1 MTIKQRVNDM
11 ATSPDDILFRAK
23 DLAPQLVRWRRHFH
37 MYPELSFQEVET
49 SRFVAETLLK
59 IPGMH
64 VQTEVGY
71 PTAVVGTLTNGPGS
85 TIAIRADM
93 DALPIQ
99 EKNNASYRS
108 QHEGIMHACGH
119 DAHIAIAL
127 GAATILARSFCDGE
141 LNGTVNF
148 LFQPAEERADEH
160 GSTGAPYMMKAGA
173 LDDVDAVLA
182 LHM

>member
-1 MTIKQRVNDM
+1 MVAESGDM
-11 ATSPDDILFRAK
+11 LRRAEN
-23 DLAPQLVRWRRHFH
+23 LAPQLVRWRRHFH

-108 QHEGIMHACGH
+108 QHDGIMHACVH
-119 DAHIAIAL
+119 DEHIA
-127 GAATILARSFCDGE
+127 
-141 LNGTVNF
+141 
-148 LFQPAEERADEH
+148 
-160 GSTGAPYMMKAGA
+160 M
-173 LDDVDAVLA
+173 
-182 LHM
+182 